1 MEIKI
6 LDENTINKIA
16 AGEVVE
22 RPASIIKE
30 LVENSIDAN
39 ATKIIIEIEDAGK
52 KSIKVTD
59 NGYGMDKKN
68 LLMSFKNHSTSKI
81 SMIDDL
87 ERLNTLGFRGEALS
101 SICAVSKVEILSK
114 TFSQLIGTKIK
125 VLNGDIKKIEDI
137 GINVGTTIIVKDLFY
152 NVPARKKF
160 LKSTRTEFSHII
172 DIVTN
177 LSIANTQIY
186 FKLLHNGKEILS
198 CPSNTDFSENIVN
211 IFGKDIAKDLI
222 HFEHND
228 DYLKISGYIGKPSVT
243 TKNQKMQFFYV
254 NKRYVKSYLIS
265 NILKDAYK
273 SYLQK
278 GQFPIAFL
286 FIDINPKLIDV
297 NVHPTKRIIK
307 FADERDI
314 YHSVF
319 SGIADALESSFL
331 APEITISKKESK
343 LLFDD
348 KLDVKK
354 KNLFIKEK
362 IGFRY
367 SPRIG
372 KKISDSKRM
381 LENEDLKTKIPEIE
395 IIGQF
400 ANTYIIAKN
409 FTKNSEEN
417 LLIIDQH
424 AAHEKIIYEQL
435 IKTLENKTKQ
445 TQNLLSPKVL
455 ELSLKEKVMIE
466 KYIEILKDIGFSI
479 EEFGGNSYIIKSVP
493 VVMGRLES
501 TEIIHEIIEDLT
513 TLGIVRE
520 TSILKEKIAQIVAC
534 HSAVRGGDVLTFAQM
549 NDLIKQLR
557 NANNPFN
564 CPHGR
569 PSMIVLSKK
578 ELEKKFKRV

>member
-59 NGYGMDKKN
+59 NGHGMDKKN

-319 SGIADALESSFL
+319 SGIVDALEGSFL

-343 LLFDD
+343 LLIKD
-348 KLDVKK
+348 KLDDNKK
-354 KNLFIKEK
+354 DLYIKEK
-362 IGFRY
+362 TDFKY
-367 SPRIG
+367 SPKIG

-409 FTKNSEEN
+409 FTESFEEN

-455 ELSLKEKVMIE
+455 ELSLKEKAVIE

-501 TEIIHEIIEDLT
+501 IEIIHEIIEDLT
-513 TLGIVRE
+513 NLGIVRE
-520 TSILKEKIAQIVAC
+520 SSILKEKIAQIFAC
-534 HSAVRGGDVLTFAQM
+534 HSAVRGGDVLTIAQM

-557 NANNPFN
+557 IAENPFN